1 MCVPPRQNSWRL
13 ANTVVGSLSREETR
27 FLQSTRPYFQ
37 RPYVAYH
44 GYAAKQVVDEVT
56 KWLEQLGLGR
66 YAAVFVEQQIDPEV
80 LSELTDEDLE
90 KLGVPLGPRKKILK
104 AIAALDS
111 GIGETTGSSIQDESG
126 TTPPLSAEPDTSLAA
141 WERMP
146 GERKPVTMLFADVTG
161 STALTETLDSEETH
175 DILYGATRRMCESV
189 ENYGGTVCRFMG
201 DGIMAMFG
209 APVASEHH
217 AIDAC
222 RAALRMQHDIRKYS
236 NDSEARHG
244 SGLQI
249 RVGLH
254 SGEVVV
260 LTVGEG
266 DKLEYDASGPTVP
279 IAARLEQAAKPGEI
293 YISAA
298 THHLSQGS
306 AEAETHEPISV
317 KGISEPLSVF
327 VLRRLRSA
335 EEAAAQRTRTPFV
348 GRGAE
353 FAQFASIMQ
362 TCLGN
367 EHGQVIYIRGEPGIG
382 KTRLAEEF
390 ARMANL
396 QGIACHK
403 GLVLDFGVGKG
414 EDAIRTLVRSLL
426 DIPRGSGKGNRQIA
440 ADTAFADGPL
450 APDQR
455 VYLND
460 LLYLPQPDELRA
472 LYDALDNDVR
482 NRAKQKVVTDLLK
495 DKANRQSLMVVVEDL
510 HWADRLTLAYLAAI
524 AVTIRDCP
532 ALLLMTSRIEGDP
545 LDAEWRS
552 TAGGALLMTFDLGPL
567 RDTEAEEMAVGHTD
581 ITSRFMRSCFERSG
595 GNPLFLEHLLRSA
608 ADSTEEL
615 PTSLQTLIAAQ
626 VDRLDALDKRAARA
640 AAVLGQRFHKDA
652 LRALIET
659 PDYDCQ
665 PLVKHQL
672 VRPDGDAYLFSH
684 SLVQE
689 AVLSALLRKERR
701 ALHGRAAQWYAERD
715 ATLHAQHLDR
725 AEDPNAARAYLEAAR
740 AQVAL
745 FHFARALDL
754 VTRGVELACDQ
765 EGTHA
770 ALRELEGGVR
780 LSLGDTREAIQAFE
794 QAVTLATDP
803 EERSRALIGVAH
815 CLRDLGE
822 YEEGLDVLER
832 AQDEAARLDL
842 AARLSEIHH
851 YRGNIHFLLYE
862 HERCLAEQKIALDLA
877 RRSGSAEL
885 EAHAYAGLA
894 RASYAAGRMRTGSQ
908 YAKDGCLALCR
919 REGLEQLAFTY
930 MHMAG
935 FGPFFDNDH
944 ESALKY
950 YLGGVENAPAVG
962 AHRSALIAN
971 AFAGEVYLERG
982 ELDTARQ
989 RSEESERL
997 GQLIGERR
1005 YLPFVSSTLGLVL
1018 AAQDDRSRAAHELE
1032 QAWSRCDAHD
1042 KGFHGL
1048 ILIGTIA
1055 RVAMDPERRR
1065 WALKEGE
1072 RIAAG
1077 ICNGHARI
1085 RFFREAMEAV
1095 LDAEDWD
1102 EVERYARQFD
1112 EVTREEPLAYCDFFI
1127 ARARALAAC
1136 GRGSCDHATIR
1147 VLQEL
1152 RSEAKRVGLLTAVP
1166 LLNDALSQH

>member
-1 MCVPPRQNSWRL
+1 M
-13 ANTVVGSLSREETR
+13 
-27 FLQSTRPYFQ
+27 
-37 RPYVAYH
+37 
-44 GYAAKQVVDEVT
+44 VDDVT

-66 YAAVFVEQQIDPEV
+66 YAPVFVEQQIDPEV

-104 AIAALDS
+104 AIAALSSGVGEIPGSFIQDDS
-111 GIGETTGSSIQDESG
+111 GI
-126 TTPPLSAEPDTSLAA
+126 TPPLSAEPDTSLAA

-175 DILYGATRRMCESV
+175 DLLYGATRRMCEAV
-189 ENYGGTVCRFMG
+189 EKSGGTVCRFMG

-222 RAALRMQHDIRKYS
+222 RAALRMQHDIREYS
-236 NDSEARHG
+236 NDIQARHG

-260 LTVGEG
+260 LKVGEG

-306 AEAETHEPISV
+306 AEVEAHEPISV

-348 GRGAE
+348 GRRAE
-353 FAQFASIMQ
+353 SAQFASLMQ
-362 TCLGN
+362 TCLSSG
-367 EHGQVIYIRGEPGIG
+367 HGQIIYIRGEPGIG

-390 ARMANL
+390 ARLANL
-396 QGIACHK
+396 RGIACHK

-426 DIPRGSGKGNRQIA
+426 DIPFGSGEASRQMA
-440 ADTAFADGPL
+440 ADAAFADGPL
-450 APDQR
+450 EPDQR
-455 VYLND
+455 IYLND
-460 LLYLPQPDELRA
+460 LLDLPHPDELRA

-482 NRAKQKVVTDLLK
+482 NRGKQKVVTDLLK
-495 DKANRQSLMVVVEDL
+495 NRANQQSLMVVVEDV
-510 HWADRLTLAYLAAI
+510 HWADRLTLAHLAAI
-524 AVTIRDCP
+524 AVAIRDCP

-545 LDAEWRS
+545 LDAAWRS
-552 TAGGALLMTFDLGPL
+552 TAGGVLLMTFDLGPL
-567 RDTEAEEMAVGHTD
+567 RDTEAEEMAADHTD
-581 ITSRFMRSCFERSG
+581 TTSEFTRSCIERSG

-608 ADSTEEL
+608 IDGAEEL

-652 LRALIET
+652 LQALIET

-665 PLVKHQL
+665 PLVDHQL
-672 VRPDGDAYLFSH
+672 IRPDGDAYLFSH

-689 AVLSALLRKERR
+689 AVLSALLRKELRG
-701 ALHGRAAQWYAERD
+701 LHGRAAQWYAERD

-725 AEDPNAARAYLEAAR
+725 ADDPNAARAYLEAAR
-740 AQVAL
+740 GQVAL
-745 FHFARALDL
+745 FHFARALGL
-754 VTRGVELACDQ
+754 ITRGVELACDQ
-765 EGTHA
+765 KGIHA

-780 LSLGDTREAIQAFE
+780 LSLGETREAVQAFE

-822 YEEGLDVLER
+822 YEEGLAVLER
-832 AQDEAARLDL
+832 AQDDAARLDL

-851 YRGNIHFLLYE
+851 YRGNIHFLLHD
-862 HERCLAEQKIALDLA
+862 HERCLSEQETALDLA

-885 EAHAYAGLA
+885 EATAYAGLA
-894 RASYAAGRMRTGSQ
+894 RASYAAGRMRSGSQ

-919 REGLEQLAFTY
+919 REGLERLAFTH

-935 FGPFFDNDH
+935 FGPFMDSDH

-950 YLGGVENAPAVG
+950 YLGGVENAPTVG

-982 ELDTARQ
+982 ELDAARQ

-997 GQLIGERR
+997 GKLIGEHR
-1005 YLPFVSSTLGLVL
+1005 YLPFVRSTLGLVL
-1018 AAQDDRSRAAHELE
+1018 AAHGDRSRAAHELE
-1032 QAWSRCDAHD
+1032 QAWSRCEARDR
-1042 KGFHGL
+1042 GFHDL
-1048 ILIGTIA
+1048 ILIGALA

-1072 RIAAG
+1072 GIAAG
-1077 ICNGHARI
+1077 PCIGHAWI
-1085 RFFREAMEAV
+1085 RFFRDAMEAV
-1095 LDAEDWD
+1095 LDAEDWN
-1102 EVERYARQFD
+1102 EAERYAQRLDELTRQ
-1112 EVTREEPLAYCDFFI
+1112 EPLAYCDFFI

-1136 GRGSCDHATIR
+1136 GRGDCDDATIR

-1152 RSEAKRVGLLTAVP
+1152 RSEATRVGLLAAVP
-1166 LLNDALSQH
+1166 LLNEALSQHSIS